1 MHQFR
6 TRHRPFT
13 LQVSRIWPGGKYE
26 AHRIS
31 HVHTGFYVGALATA
45 ADETTPRTD
54 ETALLGSPEEVFFEG
69 EDLTLSG
76 LLFRPSSVGPHP
88 AVVFIRGSGPS
99 SRDSYWAKAFAEVF
113 LRQNIAVLL
122 PDKRGSDKSEGD
134 WRNASFE
141 DLAGDTI
148 AAVAFLKAKSGIRTD
163 AVGVAGLSQ
172 GGKIAPIAA
181 ARSDNIAF
189 VINIVGAATS
199 FVEQVS
205 WEMFHTF
212 REAGVH
218 GAELQRALELQ
229 ILAERYLQGEVDW
242 ARYEAA
248 LSRGLE
254 SAWRPVAEGFPQ
266 TEDAWQWTFF
276 RGVGDYD
283 PLPFWRAMKQPVLVI
298 YGEEDR
304 NAPAVRSAYRLLR
317 VFLEEEHPDAA
328 VHVIAGA
335 GHALWNPET
344 TGTHMPELHP
354 ELLETLNDWI
364 DSRLK

>member
-1 MHQFR
+1 M
-6 TRHRPFT
+6 
-13 LQVSRIWPGGKYE
+13 RITVYWMF
-26 AHRIS
+26 
-31 HVHTGFYVGALATA
+31 VLVFYVGTPSMAAPETA
-45 ADETTPRTD
+45 PGTD
-54 ETALLGSPEEVFFEG
+54 EAALLASPEEVYFES

-76 LLFRPSSVGPHP
+76 LLFRPSTVGPYP

-99 SRDSYWAKAFAEVF
+99 SRDSYWARAFAEVF
-113 LRQNIAVLL
+113 LRHNIAVLL

-134 WRNASFE
+134 WRHADFE

-148 AAVAFLKAKSGIRTD
+148 AAVEFLKAQPGMRTD
-163 AVGVAGLSQ
+163 AVGIAGLSQ

-181 ARSDNIAF
+181 ARSDDIAF

-199 FVEQVS
+199 LVEQVS

-212 REAGVH
+212 REAGVS
-218 GAELQRALELQ
+218 GVELQKALELQ
-229 ILAERYLQGEVDW
+229 VLAEKYLRGEVDW
-242 ARYEAA
+242 ARFEAA

-254 SAWRPVAEGFPQ
+254 SPWRPVAEGFPQ

-283 PLPFWRAMKQPVLVI
+283 PLPFWRAVKQPVLVI

-304 NAPAVRSAYRLLR
+304 NAPAVRSTYRLLR
-317 VFLEEEHPDAA
+317 VFLEEEHPDAS

-344 TGTHMPELHP
+344 TDTHMPKLHP
-354 ELLETLNDWI
+354 EVLETLNSWI
-364 DSRLK
+364 GSRLR